1 MNTVSI
7 DAYLECSTRR
17 MKKQSISFSEAW
29 NHDVCHSSA
38 ILQLSFAVHARSPAR
53 CSSCRIDF
61 TRSVHA
67 SATILFL
74 ARKLPG
80 FHAFVGFLVTRIR
93 SMIRDIL
100 ILFVVVIHL
109 VGLAR
114 SITGFL
120 RMRWIRIRRTRVT
133 HSVSSY
139 FPFLLIGLMLFHF
152 VKSRDIHVS
161 SVRNCDLLTINF
173 RRSHQENLGRW
184 DSCKMGALKMRT
196 RGLKFSQRD

>member
-1 MNTVSI
+1 
-7 DAYLECSTRR
+7 

-29 NHDVCHSSA
+29 NHDVCHSST

-109 VGLAR
+109 VGLAC

-120 RMRWIRIRRTRVT
+120 RM
-133 HSVSSY
+133 
-139 FPFLLIGLMLFHF
+139 G
-152 VKSRDIHVS
+152 
-161 SVRNCDLLTINF
+161 
-173 RRSHQENLGRW
+173 
-184 DSCKMGALKMRT
+184 
-196 RGLKFSQRD
+196 